1 MPHLKCEACRIRVR
15 RAGEPTGPADPCPL
29 CGRPL
34 ESARDL
40 SELVGFRW
48 VDSRPEEPHD
58 GISMEGHQRLAAG
71 VAEVMARRRAVAR
84 RSRPHP
90 ERWAP

>member
-1 MPHLKCEACRIRVR
+1 MPHLKCEACKVRLR
-15 RAGEPTGPADPCPL
+15 RAGEPTGLADACPL

-34 ESARDL
+34 QSARDL
-40 SELVGFRW
+40 SQLVGFRW
-48 VDSRPEEPHD
+48 VDARLEEPRD

-84 RSRPHP
+84 RSRQHP

>member
-1 MPHLKCEACRIRVR
+1 MPHLKCEACRVRVR
-15 RAGEPTGPADPCPL
+15 RASDPAGLTDPCPL

-34 ESARDL
+34 QSARDL

-48 VDSRPEEPHD
+48 VDARPEAPHD
-58 GISMEGHQRLAAG
+58 AISPEGHERLAAG
-71 VAEVMARRRAVAR
+71 VAEVMARRRAVER

>member
-1 MPHLKCEACRIRVR
+1 MPHLKCEACRVR
-15 RAGEPTGPADPCPL
+15 LQRAGDPTGLTDPCPL

-34 ESARDL
+34 QSARDL

-48 VDSRPEEPHD
+48 VDARPEAPPD
-58 GISMEGHQRLAAG
+58 GISTEGHQRLAAG
-71 VAEVMARRRAVAR
+71 VAEVMARRRAVER
-84 RSRPHP
+84 RSRPRP

>member
-1 MPHLKCEACRIRVR
+1 MPHLKCEACRVRVR
-15 RAGEPTGPADPCPL
+15 RAGEPTGLTDPCPL

-34 ESARDL
+34 QPARDL

-48 VDSRPEEPHD
+48 VDARSDATID
-58 GISMEGHQRLAAG
+58 GISTEGHQRLAAG
-71 VAEVMARRRAVAR
+71 VAEVMARRRAVER